1 LCLVPDPRREPRQRF
16 GTECSQRG
24 GRRRRSVVAGIC
36 GCLLVLAAACG
47 GDDRPSDEAWR
58 REWERRQELIPDVD
72 AIIDGG
78 SDFCGELLGE
88 FRVELTQLL
97 PSPSEV
103 LDEAVQAWID
113 HADTIAFECPSDR
126 ADLAERMRQLD
137 LLAAEIDAGLEAD
150 AGG

>member
-1 LCLVPDPRREPRQRF
+1 M
-16 GTECSQRG
+16 
-24 GRRRRSVVAGIC
+24 
-36 GCLLVLAAACG
+36 VLAAAC

-58 REWERRQELIPDVD
+58 ADWERRQELVPDVD
-72 AIIDGG
+72 TIIDGG

-97 PSPSEV
+97 PSPTEV

-126 ADLAERMRQLD
+126 TVLVERMRQLD
-137 LLAAEIDAGLEAD
+137 LLAAEIDAGLNAD